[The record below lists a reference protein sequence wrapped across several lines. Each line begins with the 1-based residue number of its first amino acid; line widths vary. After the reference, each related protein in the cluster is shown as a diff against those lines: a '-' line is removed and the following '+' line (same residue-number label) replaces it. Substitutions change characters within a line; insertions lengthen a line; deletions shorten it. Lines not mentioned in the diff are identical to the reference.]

1 MGILQQKKGSAWE
14 NEFAQILSRNGF
26 WATVLPKQRDGS
38 QPMDVVAGKQGKIYN
53 FDCKTVKGN
62 TFPLSR
68 IEENQE
74 KAFERLSQCSCNA
87 NYFAIK
93 CDDGSMW
100 LYDAEVLIAQKNAG
114 IKSIDVRKEGTPLL
128 SWVVSSK

>member
-1 MGILQQKKGSAWE
+1 MGLLQQKKGSAWE

-53 FDCKTVKGN
+53 FDCKTIKGS

-68 IEENQE
+68 IEENQV
-74 KAFERLSQCSCNA
+74 KAFEKLSQCSCYA
-87 NYFAIK
+87 NYFVIK
-93 CDDGSMW
+93 CDDGTMW
-100 LYDAEVLIAQKNAG
+100 MHDAEVLIAHKNAG
-114 IKSIDVRKEGTPLL
+114 IKSINPKEGIPLL
-128 SWVVSSK
+128 NWVVSKN

>member
-1 MGILQQKKGSAWE
+1 MGILQQKKGSEWE

-38 QPMDVVAGKQGKIYN
+38 QPFDVVASKNGKMLA
-53 FDCKTVKGN
+53 FDCKTVKGYN
-62 TFPLSR
+62 YQLNR

-74 KAFERLSQCSCNA
+74 KAFIKLEQCGSYA

-93 CDDGSMW
+93 CDDGLMV
-100 LYDAEVLIAQKNAG
+100 LLDANILISYKSSG
-114 IKSIDVRKEGTPLL
+114 IKSIDIRKEGVPLL
-128 SWVVSSK
+128 SWAVSSK